1 MPRIFVVDGREF
13 PDPDPNLRIDA
24 IRQHLANFFPELT
37 NAETKESKRG
47 EDTIIEFRRQP
58 EDGHLHMPNY
68 LVERFMKL
76 HLSGAQWQ
84 VLWAV
89 WRRTLCEPWGKRSA
103 RIRLNDLA
111 ADTQIHEKAVP
122 REVKALTEM
131 NIILRDPATSLT
143 SFNPD
148 PSTWVKR
155 K

>member
-1 MPRIFVVDGREF
+1 MT
-13 PDPDPNLRIDA
+13 L
-24 IRQHLANFFPELT
+24 
-37 NAETKESKRG
+37 
-47 EDTIIEFRRQP
+47 P

-76 HLSGAQWQ
+76 HLNGAQWQ

-89 WRRTLCEPWGKRSA
+89 WRRTLCEPWGKRST
-103 RIRLNDLA
+103 RITSRELVD
-111 ADTQIHEKAVP
+111 DTKLHEKAVP
-122 REVKALTEM
+122 REVKTLTEM

-155 K
+155 KVVAKRLWESSSKSGNKAATSPDEHY

>member
-1 MPRIFVVDGREF
+1 MTLPG
-13 PDPDPNLRIDA
+13 
-24 IRQHLANFFPELT
+24 
-37 NAETKESKRG
+37 
-47 EDTIIEFRRQP
+47 P

-68 LVERFMKL
+68 LAERFMKL

-103 RIRLNDLA
+103 RITLSELT
-111 ADTQIHEKAVP
+111 ADTNINRQAVA
-122 REVKALTEM
+122 REVSALTKM

-155 K
+155 KVVAKRFSKSGNKAATRGMRRK